1 MVRQRGVARV
11 WHVSGT
17 SIAVFVALSLAP
29 MTGGLARAQTL
40 EVTPGGAI
48 GLGNRGWSASE
59 PNRATSANELEFSA
73 RAGAAS
79 DYIYRG
85 TTLSDHGPAAGAAVE
100 ARFGALYAGTTVATV
115 KLPTQPVAEFTF
127 AAGIRPKIATIDFDF
142 GVTYFAYPGERLP
155 GETGINYWEAVVRGD
170 RSIGEQVRVAA
181 GYAYSPN
188 VSNTGAWSQ
197 YVAAGVGY
205 DVPGRLLP
213 PNLGVSFTTAAGYS
227 WFGNQAPTLG
237 GFPLPAYLNWQAGVT
252 FTHKA
257 FNLDLRYYDTNLSK
271 ENCFVF
277 TGDPNARP
285 GGRVDPVTNPAGLA
299 LELVRRD
306 VRRQGLVC
314 VLDNWLVCG
323 FRLEFASR
331 VVHAHSRNLG
341 KRPGN
346 GVVVDD
352 FQAESNI
359 LRHDGRR
366 ASCGKLQA
374 IALLLPG
381 LDCAGAG
388 SSHDPVAIDDET

>member
-1 MVRQRGVARV
+1 MVRQRGVAGVR
-11 WHVSGT
+11 HVSGT
-17 SIAVFVALSLAP
+17 PVAVLVAFSLAP
-29 MTGGLARAQTL
+29 MTGGLARAQNL
-40 EVTPGGAI
+40 EVSPGGAI

-100 ARFGALYAGTTVATV
+100 AKFGALYAGTTVATV
-115 KLPTQPVAEFTF
+115 KLPTQPFAEFTF
-127 AAGIRPKIATIDFDF
+127 TTGVRHKIATIDFDF

-170 RSIGEQVRVAA
+170 RSIGERVRVAA
-181 GYAYSPN
+181 GYAYSPD

-197 YVAAGVGY
+197 YVAAGAGY

-213 PNLGVSFTTAAGYS
+213 PNLGISFTTAAGYS
-227 WFGNQAPTLG
+227 WFGNQSLALG

-277 TGDPNARP
+277 TGDPNARL
-285 GGRVDPVTNPAGLA
+285 GGRVDPVTNPAGLTS
-299 LELVRRD
+299 
-306 VRRQGLVC
+306 
-314 VLDNWLVCG
+314 NWCG
-323 FRLEFASR
+323 ATFVAKAWFA
-331 VVHAHSRNLG
+331 
-341 KRPGN
+341 
-346 GVVVDD
+346 
-352 FQAESNI
+352 F
-359 LRHDGRR
+359 
-366 ASCGKLQA
+366 
-374 IALLLPG
+374 
-381 LDCAGAG
+381 
-388 SSHDPVAIDDET
+388 